1 MVRETVV
8 KASNFFCQESDSGRR
23 LAQTHK
29 KDDPTQPHGQAGDI
43 QFFLG
48 TPTFRFEFI
57 RRENK
62 KVVGFS

>member
-23 LAQTHK
+23 MAQTHK
-29 KDDPTQPHGQAGDI
+29 KDDPTQPHGQEGDI

-48 TPTFRFEFI
+48 IPAFRFE
-57 RRENK
+57 
-62 KVVGFS
+62 V